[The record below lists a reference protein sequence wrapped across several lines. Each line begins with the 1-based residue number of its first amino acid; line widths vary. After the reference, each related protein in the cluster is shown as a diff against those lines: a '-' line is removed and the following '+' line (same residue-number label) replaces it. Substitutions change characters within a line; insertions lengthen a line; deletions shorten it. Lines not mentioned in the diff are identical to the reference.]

1 LLSLRAQNGLW
12 RDFFGT
18 PNAGFSDEW
27 VTAYVADALASLS
40 LRRARA
46 AAHTALGVL
55 LQRRE
60 GVAGWGYHAVLPP
73 DGDSTTWVLRL
84 ARSLAAPDN
93 ERLSAARELINSL
106 TVPEGGVTSY
116 TPRAA
121 ATVARI
127 IGIGGSYAGWS
138 ATAHACITGPA
149 AALRLSPAL
158 TEYLRASQHE
168 DGSWSSYWWE
178 DREYATAWAVAA
190 LASSG
195 ADRDA
200 VEHAVAW
207 SASRVGPDGA
217 VSSIAD
223 GNPSPFATALALYA
237 IRMGG
242 SNRDRQ
248 RWVAAAERAQ
258 AWLLDHQ
265 LDNGCWEP
273 SARMQ
278 VPFAFVRDRT
288 ESADLILRYIRDSGA
303 FTTATVLA
311 SLSPALSP

>member
-1 LLSLRAQNGLW
+1 VS
-12 RDFFGT
+12 
-18 PNAGFSDEW
+18 
-27 VTAYVADALASLS
+27 ALAGT
-40 LRRARA
+40 RAD
-46 AAHTALGVL
+46 HV
-55 LQRRE
+55 
-60 GVAGWGYHAVLPP
+60 
-73 DGDSTTWVLRL
+73 
-84 ARSLAAPDN
+84 
-93 ERLSAARELINSL
+93 
-106 TVPEGGVTSY
+106 
-116 TPRAA
+116 
-121 ATVARI
+121 
-127 IGIGGSYAGWS
+127 
-138 ATAHACITGPA
+138 
-149 AALRLSPAL
+149 
-158 TEYLRASQHE
+158 
-168 DGSWSSYWWE
+168 
-178 DREYATAWAVAA
+178 
-190 LASSG
+190 
-195 ADRDA
+195 A
-200 VEHAVAW
+200 VERAVAW